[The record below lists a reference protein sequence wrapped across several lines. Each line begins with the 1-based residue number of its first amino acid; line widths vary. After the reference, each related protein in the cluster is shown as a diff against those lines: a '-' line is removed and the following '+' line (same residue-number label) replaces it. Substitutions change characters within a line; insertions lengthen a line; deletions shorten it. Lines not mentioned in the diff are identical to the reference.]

1 LRLDLNLLNTEEGRP
16 FVKMLAN
23 CDVVGTWRT
32 RTWPMAT
39 FSNKV
44 EINLHMLGTLML
56 NGVGREV
63 DGADVIAV
71 DQRAPRQ
78 RTLELM
84 EQLPQSSGLGHTIRD
99 NTVLG
104 LRVGTGDDSLPFGQP
119 GCQIGPEEDRVA

>member
-56 NGVGREV
+56 NEVGREV

-84 EQLPQSSGLGHTIRD
+84 EQLPQPSGLGHTIRD
-99 NTVLG
+99 NTVLD
-104 LRVGTGDDSLPFGQP
+104 LRVGTGDDSLPFGRP